1 MTSAGLVIMVGIERA
16 VRVTTAAAVRLAAA
30 QSGLPNREHGPKFMA
45 LLATTSAQFA
55 AASTTLPAPSVVPHP
70 PGLLVSWAAVP
81 DASHY
86 VVLRARAPSLSFFA
100 IDDASCCPRRPDG
113 ELPCCPVAETSL
125 QVEDV
130 EPGRAYRFRIHAVG
144 AGGAVNVSAASAAVA
159 AAAVPAAPP
168 GAPTTTA
175 NRSAAVFDVAW
186 AAPPADGGDAVR
198 GYRLEANHTAS
209 GVRAASPAA
218 EVLVAN
224 TTRNATAVAELALLP
239 STRYWLSVR
248 ALNRVGAGP
257 PSAALDLT
265 TEEAPAA
272 RHELALGLWARGSVQ
287 RGGARHHRV
296 FVPSASEEV
305 GFHVQQASG
314 AAGAALLHVYVQRGQ
329 PPELTYPGYEP
340 CDHPAYRVVRAADE
354 YGGLRATFARPDEGW
369 WYVLVD
375 AAGATDAAVAYDV
388 RVAVARAGAPAVAA
402 AMGGDA
408 ERRYDALA
416 PRWRYYNDPDGA
428 SAFSPWV
435 LNSLVAPLHAP
446 PLPADAAANQIAPNG
461 YAGRPD
467 GCIMGKT
474 GPEWLNPFDE
484 NAHVEP
490 GRHCVALA
498 DEFDAQVASGVSP
511 ADAAAAV
518 DPPEDFDAYTDEP
531 WGEFVPVSTGNPN

>member
-1 MTSAGLVIMVGIERA
+1 
-16 VRVTTAAAVRLAAA
+16 
-30 QSGLPNREHGPKFMA
+30 MA

-86 VVLRARAPSLSFFA
+86 VVLRARALVTLLLR
-100 IDDASCCPRRPDG
+100 DRRRVVLPAAADG

-130 EPGRAYRFRIHAVG
+130 EPGRAYRFRVHAVG
-144 AGGAVNVSAASAAVA
+144 AGGAVNASAASAAVA
-159 AAAVPAAPP
+159 AASVPAAPP

-257 PSAALDLT
+257 PSAVLELT

-354 YGGLRATFARPDEGW
+354 FGGLRATFARPDEGW

-388 RVAVARAGAPAVAA
+388 RVAVARARRAGGGGGDGRRRRAAVRRAGAAVAVLQRP
-402 AMGGDA
+402 
-408 ERRYDALA
+408 RRRVGVLAVGAQLARRAA
-416 PRWRYYNDPDGA
+416 PR
-428 SAFSPWV
+428 
-435 LNSLVAPLHAP
+435 
-446 PLPADAAANQIAPNG
+446 
-461 YAGRPD
+461 
-467 GCIMGKT
+467 
-474 GPEWLNPFDE
+474 
-484 NAHVEP
+484 
-490 GRHCVALA
+490 
-498 DEFDAQVASGVSP
+498 
-511 ADAAAAV
+511 AAAAGGRRRQPNRAQRLRR
-518 DPPEDFDAYTDEP
+518 PPRRLHHGQDRAGVAQP
-531 WGEFVPVSTGNPN
+531 L